1 MSPQSDS
8 IQISAFNVLSVTLS
22 SFSCKV
28 SETYDQV
35 HQYMIQTPI
44 KDNVPLFW
52 STMSQVKT
60 NHYRSMAH
68 YFVASALLDHQRK
81 ENSL

>member
-1 MSPQSDS
+1 
-8 IQISAFNVLSVTLS
+8 
-22 SFSCKV
+22 
-28 SETYDQV
+28 
-35 HQYMIQTPI
+35 MIQTPI

-68 YFVASALLDHQRK
+68 YFAASALLDHQCK
-81 ENSL
+81 NILQLIDKL